1 MKNYLKHFAAL
12 GLSLGAAYTYAQIS
26 ARDKY
31 RVFMV
36 NSEHFKKSV
45 NLVKGYQP
53 VLDLLGEPI
62 TADTVE
68 LNDPYTQVDDFCAQ
82 LSIPIHGT
90 KKNGILLTK
99 CSRKSID
106 DDWEVDSLDFK
117 RVDNSKQWTFYVGKR
132 KQHEDSETK
141 ANVT

>member
-1 MKNYLKHFAAL
+1 
-12 GLSLGAAYTYAQIS
+12 
-26 ARDKY
+26 
-31 RVFMV
+31 MV

-68 LNDPYTQVDDFCAQ
+68 LNDPYTQVDDFYAQ

-132 KQHEDSETK
+132 KQHEDTETK